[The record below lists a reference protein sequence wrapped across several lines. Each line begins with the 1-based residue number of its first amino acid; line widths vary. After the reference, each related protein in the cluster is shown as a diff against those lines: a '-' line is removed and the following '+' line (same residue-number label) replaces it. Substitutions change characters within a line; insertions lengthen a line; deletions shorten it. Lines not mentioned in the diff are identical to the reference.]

1 MFSRIVEHL
10 VRTQPPISPA
20 LKQNLYKYLTV
31 SKDDNGKQYSKNLL
45 SILFDRETLD
55 ERRKI
60 KKEWDAEQEKKR
72 KLAEITAEARKKMEE
87 KRRAE
92 EQEEEEL
99 LTKHGIQKN
108 ATQKEIKTQS
118 VKKGGKPEKQSKEEM
133 FNKLKQER
141 GKETPKKTEEKSKI
155 TSEDADAAYRMVLE
169 NNNILEAKLSAT
181 PRKESRVK
189 DKA

>member
-31 SKDDNGKQYSKNLL
+31 SKDDNGKQNSKNLL

-108 ATQKEIKTQS
+108 TFLTTLHINIDS
-118 VKKGGKPEKQSKEEM
+118 H
-133 FNKLKQER
+133 KLCNCSR
-141 GKETPKKTEEKSKI
+141 KS
-155 TSEDADAAYRMVLE
+155 S
-169 NNNILEAKLSAT
+169 
-181 PRKESRVK
+181 
-189 DKA
+189 